1 MRKKIFMFIALLLS
15 SLLTVIAQESEKED
29 RKVYD
34 LVEQMPTYP
43 GGQSALFQWL
53 SHNIKYPYIAEKEE
67 IQGRVMVQFNVMP
80 DGTITDVKVI
90 ESVHPS
96 LNKEAIRVVKSMPRW
111 IPGKDKDGNPQTVP
125 FTMPIT
131 FRLPIKFY
139 SNKTHQLNAMVVFG
153 KDRGTID
160 KSQTSSIRKIGTFMR
175 LHPEDTLVIK
185 GYTRMRGDTQQCQK
199 LSKARANIVKKTLV
213 SRYEIDASHIIV
225 NGMGATKEFDSKG
238 DLNDVVL
245 FYLYEKNKS
254 TNQMDTTKLKEDD
267 TERDK
272 AIALYDAIPPMPC
285 FPDGPQAMSQFIT
298 DHLQY
303 PEKAKKDSIQ
313 GNVFVSFNVEKEGT
327 LTDIQVIRSISPELD
342 NEACRLV
349 NSMPKWI
356 PAMKNGIPTSTRYIL
371 PVKFSL
377 GDTGIQRSN
386 PQSMNQT
393 KTQKGDKTVL
403 PDSIDAMPE
412 FPGGQATLFTFLRKN
427 IKYPVLAEEAG
438 VQGRVIVTFV
448 VDVDGSLT
456 DIKVRNSVEPSL
468 DKEAVRV
475 VKIMPRWIPRKIDGI
490 PVRMD
495 FTMPITF
502 RLQ

>member
-1 MRKKIFMFIALLLS
+1 MRHLLLLALMLLS
-15 SLLTVIAQESEKED
+15 SITMTAQDSGQEGVKSSE
-29 RKVYD
+29 VS
-34 LVEQMPTYP
+34 QQSPSFP
-43 GGQSALFQWL
+43 GGEKLLSSFLSA
-53 SHNIKYPYIAEKEE
+53 NIRYPYIAEKEE

-80 DGTITDVKVI
+80 DGTITNVKVI

-96 LNKEAIRVVKSMPRW
+96 LNKEAVRVVKSMPRW
-111 IPGKDKDGNPQTVP
+111 IPGKDKEGKPIIVP

-131 FRLPIKFY
+131 FRLPKKFY
-139 SNKTHQLNAMVVFG
+139 SINTHQLNTLVVFEQ
-153 KDRGTID
+153 DRSTID
-160 KSQTSSIRKIGTFMR
+160 KSQSASIRKIGTFMR
-175 LHPEDTLVIK
+175 LHPEDTLGIK
-185 GYTRMRGDTQQCQK
+185 GYTRIAGDTKQCLK
-199 LSKARANIVKKTLV
+199 LSKTRANVVKKELV
-213 SRYEIDASHIIV
+213 RRYDLDANHIIA

-238 DLNDVVL
+238 NLNDVVL

-254 TNQMDTTKLKEDD
+254 TNQVDTIKQKEDD
-267 TERDK
+267 SERDK

-456 DIKVRNSVEPSL
+456 DIKVRNSVDPSL
-468 DKEAVRV
+468 DKESLRLLKV
-475 VKIMPRWIPRKIDGI
+475 MPRWIPGIIDGI
-490 PVRMD
+490 PVRVKY
-495 FTMPITF
+495 TLPVTF

>member
-15 SLLTVIAQESEKED
+15 SSVTIMAQNEGQEVVKVSE
-29 RKVYD
+29 VSQQ
-34 LVEQMPTYP
+34 LPCFP
-43 GGQSALFQWL
+43 GGEKRLSSFLSA
-53 SHNIKYPYIAEKEE
+53 NIQYPYIAKTEE
-67 IQGRVMVQFNVMP
+67 IQGRVIVQFNVMP
-80 DGTITDVKVI
+80 DGSITDVKVT

-111 IPGKDKDGNPQTVP
+111 IPGKDKEGKPTIVP

-199 LSKARANIVKKTLV
+199 LSKARANIVKKALV

-313 GNVFVSFNVEKEGT
+313 GNVFVCFNVEKEGT

-456 DIKVRNSVEPSL
+456 DIKVRNSVDPSL
-468 DKEAVRV
+468 DKESLRLLKV
-475 VKIMPRWIPRKIDGI
+475 MPRWIPRKIDGI